1 MARTK
6 AKVVSG
12 KLAFWESLM
21 DISDKPARYLKYGD
35 TVTILGDTQTYA
47 GIFGDKA
54 YYKVEH
60 VLYGVGYMLA
70 EGLEVSD
77 NAQTK

>member
-1 MARTK
+1 MTKSK
-6 AKVVSG
+6 AKVVSS

-21 DISDKPARYLKYGD
+21 DISDKPARYLKFGD
-35 TVTILGDTQTYA
+35 TVNVLGDTQTYA

-60 VLYGVGYMLA
+60 TLHGVGYMLA
-70 EGLEVSD
+70 EGLEV
-77 NAQTK
+77 QV